1 MPEIPTRYL
10 AALIEFYQDC
20 TFAAGPLPSS
30 LGGKRHRVCE
40 RLGHTLEHDDGV
52 RRAVCVWPAQDLLDF
67 SLRHSEANPSERL
80 AVNAVHRRQEP
91 QRPAKEHCDGN
102 EAGE

>member
-1 MPEIPTRYL
+1 
-10 AALIEFYQDC
+10 
-20 TFAAGPLPSS
+20 
-30 LGGKRHRVCE
+30 
-40 RLGHTLEHDDGV
+40 LEHDDGV

-91 QRPAKEHCDGN
+91 QRPAKEHRDGN
-102 EAGE
+102 EAGEQLDGTALHTLPLQWGFDYPRLTAERWVHLPPPTQRPNATRSR